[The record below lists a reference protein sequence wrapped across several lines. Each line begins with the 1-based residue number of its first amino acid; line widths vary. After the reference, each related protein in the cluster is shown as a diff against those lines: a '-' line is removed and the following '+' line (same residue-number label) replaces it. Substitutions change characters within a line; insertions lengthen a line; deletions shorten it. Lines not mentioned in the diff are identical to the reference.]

1 MLDLGNVFCTA
12 QNVFG
17 NGTTVAST
25 DWIEGGAAQNWG
37 DGVEPVVE
45 IIVTTTFTGGT
56 SVTFQVTAVDSAGN
70 NPVVLDTSGA
80 IAIANLVAA
89 GAGTPAL
96 TPASKILLR
105 ISPKGT
111 LPSSTLTGLRLQAVN
126 GGNNTAGAISARLVP
141 QAATQEPGKAHRSGY

>member
-1 MLDLGNVFCTA
+1 MGSREAILTALLAASSPFLVHQLVYQQRPDQLG
-12 QNVFG
+12 
-17 NGTTVAST
+17 
-25 DWIEGGAAQNWG
+25 I
-37 DGVEPVVE
+37 VVL
-45 IIVTTTFTGGT
+45 IA
-56 SVTFQVTAVDSAGN
+56 TAVRLVRAGR
-70 NPVVLDTSGA
+70 PL
-80 IAIANLVAA
+80 LVAA